1 MEKYM
6 VDLKGMCYHEG
17 KQHAKEW
24 KFKFYKFNIF
34 DTLVSACDFID
45 NFVREFPDSYRSIL
59 PNRVKR
65 FNYFYSFTIYRIVE
79 NGITEVNHDTFIME
93 VTR

>member
-6 VDLKGMCYHEG
+6 IDLKGICYHDG

-24 KFKFYKFNIF
+24 RYNFYKFNIF
-34 DTLVSACDFID
+34 DNLANACDFID
-45 NFVREFPDSYRSIL
+45 KFVRDFPVSYKAIL

-65 FNYFYSFTIYRIVE
+65 FNYFYSFSIYRINE
-79 NGITEVNHDTFIME
+79 NSITEINHDSYLTE
-93 VTR
+93 VVR